1 MTVKLDIQEF
11 VRDYCNGVKD
21 KDLLARHHVNPKE
34 LMGIVRKLINDGFI
48 TKEQYFDRNRVIHE
62 LEAREEKNFL
72 KSLYHCPVCSHIHPS
87 PFTICPAC
95 GADITKEPEQVEK
108 PHHAKTEDVES
119 PAQAIVDANAPAS
132 VAPVPV
138 PQPPPQ
144 AAVAFVPPSHAD
156 EEQLP
161 DELQAI
167 IEAPLESVSP
177 IGESIEE
184 IASASYDIVEAM
196 SHNQTSSTFKALDS
210 SGQGPDISVK
220 LFHPDSLPDESVPE
234 LLSKV
239 SAYQSAMQDTN
250 IIKII
255 GLAVVDGREVLIYEH
270 MPTNLEA
277 LLRDHPGGLPL
288 ELVMEVLPQILN
300 AVGYSHMHRG
310 TDGIARRLPH
320 MGLRP
325 EAFLFDPGSRLVK
338 LDECG
343 LWKSLVEIRGLK
355 RHIWEEP
362 AADPAVLAPECF
374 VLDSKSVNPFLADI
388 YALGATL
395 YRLATGKRPFLGTTT
410 EDYQFAHLRTF
421 PVPPRVHR
429 WQIPGWLDRMI
440 LKCLEK
446 EPAHRWRSATQME
459 LAIGKGFK

>member
-11 VRDYCNGVKD
+11 VRDYCKGVKD

-95 GADITKEPEQVEK
+95 GADITKAPEQVEET
-108 PHHAKTEDVES
+108 HHAKTEAVQS
-119 PAQAIVDANAPAS
+119 PVKTIVDANTPAS
-132 VAPVPV
+132 VASIPIPES
-138 PQPPPQ
+138 PPQ
-144 AAVAFVPPSHAD
+144 ASVASVPPSPAD

-177 IGESIEE
+177 IGESFEE
-184 IASASYDIVEAM
+184 IASGSYDIVEAM
-196 SHNQTSSTFKALDS
+196 SHNASSSTFKALDS
-210 SGQGPDISVK
+210 SGQGPDLSVK

-234 LLSKV
+234 LLNKV
-239 SAYQSAMQDTN
+239 SAYQSAMQDPN

-255 GLAVVDGREVLIYEH
+255 GLAAVDGREVLIYEH

-277 LLRDHPGGLPL
+277 LLRDHPEGLPL
-288 ELVMEVLPQILN
+288 ELVTEILPQILN
-300 AVGYSHMHRG
+300 SVGYSHMHRG

-325 EAFLFDPGSRLVK
+325 GAFLFDPGSRLVK

-355 RHIWEEP
+355 PQIWDDSS
-362 AADPAVLAPECF
+362 ADPALLA
-374 VLDSKSVNPFLADI
+374 L
-388 YALGATL
+388 
-395 YRLATGKRPFLGTTT
+395 
-410 EDYQFAHLRTF
+410 
-421 PVPPRVHR
+421 
-429 WQIPGWLDRMI
+429 
-440 LKCLEK
+440 
-446 EPAHRWRSATQME
+446 
-459 LAIGKGFK
+459 